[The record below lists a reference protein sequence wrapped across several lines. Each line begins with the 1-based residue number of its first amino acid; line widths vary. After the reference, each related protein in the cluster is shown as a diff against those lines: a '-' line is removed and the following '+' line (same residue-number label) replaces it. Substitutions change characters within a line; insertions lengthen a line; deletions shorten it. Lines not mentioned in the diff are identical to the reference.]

1 MFDQTFVDT
10 QTRAN
15 RPWSMAASL
24 TVQTGA
30 VGMLLLIP
38 LLHPEGPFMK
48 VEAPPL
54 IYRANVL
61 TPDPIAPVI
70 AQRSVASPRAVF
82 RPSISAP
89 TSIPKGVPH
98 IEDAP
103 DVGPQTAMIGAIPGG
118 GNVDRL
124 FGGVGER
131 LPAAPPKA
139 LPNVEKPAPPSAPL
153 RVSSTV
159 QGALLKFGPK
169 PAYPPLAKAARIQ
182 GTVRLTAV
190 VGADGAIRNL
200 RLISGPPLLV
210 KAAVDAV
217 STWRYQ
223 PTLLNGSP
231 IDVITEIDVNFTLS
245 N

>member
-24 TVQTGA
+24 TVQTVA
-30 VGMLLLIP
+30 VGLLLLTP

-48 VEAPPL
+48 LEAPPL

-61 TPDPIAPVI
+61 TPDPIVPVV
-70 AQRSVASPRAVF
+70 AKRSAASPRAVY
-82 RPSISAP
+82 RPVISAP
-89 TSIPKGVPH
+89 SSIPKGVAR
-98 IEDAP
+98 IDDAP
-103 DVGPQTAMIGAIPGG
+103 EVGPQTGVIGAIPGG
-118 GNVDRL
+118 ATSSVLEMKLDG
-124 FGGVGER
+124 
-131 LPAAPPKA
+131 LPAPTPPKA
-139 LPNVEKPAPPSAPL
+139 IAAPGPPPPTAPL
-153 RVSSTV
+153 RVSSSV
-159 QGALLKFGPK
+159 QSALLKYGPK
-169 PAYPPLAKAARIQ
+169 PMYPPLAKAARVQ

-190 VGADGAIRNL
+190 VGTDGAIRNL

-223 PTLLNGSP
+223 PTMLNGSP
-231 IDVITEIDVNFTLS
+231 VDVITEIDVNFTLS
-245 N
+245 K